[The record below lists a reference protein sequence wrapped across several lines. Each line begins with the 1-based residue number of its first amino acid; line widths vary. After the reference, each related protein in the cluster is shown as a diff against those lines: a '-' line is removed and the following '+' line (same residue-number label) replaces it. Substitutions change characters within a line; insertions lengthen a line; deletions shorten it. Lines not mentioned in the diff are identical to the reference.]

1 MHFHGDG
8 ADDEEALVLCLV
20 FIIIF
25 VLVFVP
31 VLEAVQVLYEKVM

>member
-8 ADDEEALVLCLV
+8 ADDEEALVLGLV
-20 FIIIF
+20 LIILF
-25 VLVFVP
+25 VIVFVP

>member
-8 ADDEEALVLCLV
+8 ADDEDALVLGLV
-20 FIIIF
+20 FIIF
-25 VLVFVP
+25 FVFVFVS